1 MLTTLGQRKAELI
14 LKLQTHSVKH
24 NIQRG
29 LKREREGEKERERER
44 EWRELN
50 KLIEQSETNGTDNSN
65 RVL

>member
-1 MLTTLGQRKAELI
+1 MR
-14 LKLQTHSVKH
+14 
-24 NIQRG
+24 
-29 LKREREGEKERERER
+29 KRERERVTLSLCKKERER